1 MNIIWS
7 DYFISNLEFYQRK
20 KKYRKIMS
28 DLDPVI
34 NELEAGNLLGDRLSG
49 FNLPEGAAL
58 YKVRIANTSANVGKS
73 NGFRLI
79 YYVAIADEIYLI
91 TIYSKKDDERI
102 PNDAQIA
109 MLVANT
115 LEF

>member
-1 MNIIWS
+1 MRKLATTLN
-7 DYFISNLEFYQRK
+7 FISGKRNSK
-20 KKYRKIMS
+20 KFLDDIESIVS
-28 DLDPVI
+28 D
-34 NELEAGNLLGDRLSG
+34 LEAGNLVGDKLSG
-49 FNLPEGAAL
+49 FNLPEGTAL

-79 YYVAIADEIYLI
+79 YYVAIGDEIYLL
-91 TIYSKKDDERI
+91 TIYSKKDDEHI

-109 MLVANT
+109 MLVSNT